1 MEGTAYAKVQR
12 RAPGWKAGWWFH
24 PEPEG
29 PRRVGGGQKRIQGL
43 GCPPVLIA
51 KVVELPRFLAS
62 ARGTQPGET
71 AWGVGPFSPCPALP
85 CPWSVGP
92 AQHGGV
98 YSLPAM
104 TKYHRLGGLTYDAR
118 FCSVLEA
125 ASPRSRC
132 QQVGG
137 LSLWLTG
144 GAFSLCPYPVS
155 LYKYCP
161 PLF

>member
-1 MEGTAYAKVQR
+1 MGDRSGSRALDACLSLSR
-12 RAPGWKAGWWFH
+12 RWWSFHGSWLQPVVRSLVRRLGDEVRSPPGPAP
-24 PEPEG
+24 
-29 PRRVGGGQKRIQGL
+29 
-43 GCPPVLIA
+43 
-51 KVVELPRFLAS
+51 
-62 ARGTQPGET
+62 
-71 AWGVGPFSPCPALP
+71 P
-85 CPWSVGP
+85 CPWSVGL

-104 TKYHRLGGLTYDAR
+104 TKYHRLGGLTYDAP